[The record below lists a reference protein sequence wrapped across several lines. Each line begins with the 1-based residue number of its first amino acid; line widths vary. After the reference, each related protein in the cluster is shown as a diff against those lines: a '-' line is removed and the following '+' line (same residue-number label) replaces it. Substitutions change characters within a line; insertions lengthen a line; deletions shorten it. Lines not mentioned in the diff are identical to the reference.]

1 LTAQTRPLEDIVVLD
16 CTHALS
22 GPYCTLLLAGLGARV
37 IKIENPEG
45 GDVARNNPPYLNAK
59 GIKGQRETDEDVSLA
74 VINRLRNKE
83 SVTLNLKHPAGREL
97 FTELVKKA
105 DVVVENMSRFTID
118 KLGVGYEAMSKINP
132 RIIYC
137 SISGF
142 GREGDAGGGKA
153 MDAIVQ
159 ALSGIMYVS
168 GEEGS
173 PPVRVGLPIGDMSA
187 PVFAVVGVLSALH
200 QRERTGRGQL
210 VDISMLGVL
219 TGMLACEPFD
229 VLEDFGLPSRTGLH
243 MARLAPFGMFPTN
256 DGGYVALAASN
267 QHFAAGVM
275 RAMGRPELIEDPR
288 FRTRDL
294 RVKNNVEI
302 HRIIEEWS
310 KTVTLDEA
318 VAALEREGVPSSRV
332 RHPREAFRDPLVVKR
347 GETAALHH
355 PKFGQVMDIQGM
367 GIPIKFS
374 DAFAGLDRPPP
385 MLGQHNQAIYGDLLG
400 RSADELSKLKSEG
413 AI

>member
-1 LTAQTRPLEDIVVLD
+1 MTKANRPLEDIVVLD

-37 IKIENPEG
+37 IKVENPDG
-45 GDVARNNPPYLNAK
+45 GDVARNNPPYLNAN
-59 GIKGQRETDEDVSLA
+59 GIKSERENDDDVSLA

-83 SVTLNLKHPAGREL
+83 SVTLNLKHPQGREL
-97 FTELVKKA
+97 FTELVKHA
-105 DVVVENMSRFTID
+105 DIVVENMSRFTID
-118 KLGVGYEAMSKINP
+118 KLGVGYDAMSKVNP

-153 MDAIVQ
+153 MDAIIQ

-168 GEEGS
+168 GDEGE

-187 PVFAVVGVLSALH
+187 PVFGVVGVLAALH
-200 QRERTGRGQL
+200 QRQRTGRGQL

-219 TGMLACEPFD
+219 TSLLSCEPFD
-229 VLEDFGLPSRTGLH
+229 VLEDFGLPARTGLH
-243 MARLAPFGMFPTN
+243 MARLAPFGMFPTK

-267 QHFAAGVM
+267 QQFAAGVM

-302 HRIIEEWS
+302 HRIIEQWS
-310 KTVTLDEA
+310 KTQTLDDA
-318 VAALEREGVPSSRV
+318 VGALEREGVPASRV
-332 RHPREAFRDPLVVKR
+332 RHAREAFRDPLVVRR
-347 GETAALHH
+347 GETTALEH
-355 PKFGQVMDIQGM
+355 PKFGPVMDIRGM
-367 GIPIKFS
+367 GLPIKFS
-374 DAFAGLDRPPP
+374 DAFAGFDRPPP
-385 MLGQHNQAIYGDLLG
+385 ALGEHNASIYGELLG
-400 RSADELSKLKSEG
+400 RSPEMLERLKQDG
-413 AI
+413 VI